1 MTYLV
6 EVKELK
12 KNYSSKEAVKGISFN
27 IKENEILI
35 TQEAADEALAELEAE
50 IEKKRNE

>member
-27 IKENEILI
+27 IKENEI
-35 TQEAADEALAELEAE
+35 
-50 IEKKRNE
+50 